1 MTNSS
6 VLKGTIHGKTIE
18 LERAPGLPDGQ
29 EVTVTLA
36 PAPASP
42 RSFLSEE
49 NQRRWAEAWAQV
61 KDLPPGEGL
70 RRAAGA
76 WAEDAE
82 EVDRFVDWVYRERD
96 LDRPP
101 LEL

>member
-1 MTNSS
+1 MAT
-6 VLKGTIHGKTIE
+6 VLRGIIRGKTIE
-18 LERAPGLPDGQ
+18 LEAEPGLPDGQ
-29 EVTVTLA
+29 EVSVTVA
-36 PAPASP
+36 PAGPPSLAC
-42 RSFLSEE
+42 LSEE
-49 NQRRWAEAWAQV
+49 NRRRWEAAMEEV
-61 KDLPPGEGL
+61 KGQAPGEGL

-82 EVDRFVDWVYRERD
+82 EVDRFIAWTYEQRK

>member
-1 MTNSS
+1 MAT
-6 VLKGTIHGKTIE
+6 VLKGIIRGKTIE
-18 LERAPGLPDGQ
+18 LEAEPGLPDGQ
-29 EVTVTLA
+29 EVSVTVAPTAPPSLA
-36 PAPASP
+36 Y
-42 RSFLSEE
+42 LSEE
-49 NQRRWAEAWAQV
+49 NRRRFEEALAEV
-61 KDLPPGEGL
+61 KDLAPGEGL

-82 EVDRFVDWVYRERD
+82 EVDRFIEWTYEQRK